1 MEITTAHRQLADKFM
16 YKKVWKTA
24 MVPDSLR
31 ELVAYTYTEEESEIV
46 NALQF
51 AGKSAK
57 VIAQRVNRPLEE
69 VEPILQSLEERYLIA
84 CYGTKEPKKY
94 SFLQLMPGLF
104 EVQMM
109 LSKDRDDEFFR
120 EFARLYN
127 EFYEEIM
134 IWLKPKL
141 EEKTLSFERIIPIEK
156 AIEKTPGLGV
166 IALPTDIYSEML
178 DRNKSYCIV
187 DPCACRQEMELLG
200 RGCDKPKDVCS
211 AMGWVADMA
220 VGRGMARRVT
230 REEFMETKLRAAEA
244 GLVNMV
250 DNLHDPVQVCSCCS
264 CCCGALTMV
273 KKLNIP
279 NLIVQSHFEAQINK
293 DVCKGCEVCVKKC
306 PVDAITVK
314 DKKAELEQV
323 RCIGCGI
330 CVINCKDNAI
340 TLKER
345 ANYTP
350 PDETGVEF
358 ILNRFFEIKG
368 YKNPILPKIS
378 LGVGRLI
385 SSIVPFHL
393 TGPKYKP
400 PE

>member
-1 MEITTAHRQLADKFM
+1 MEITASHRELADKFM
-16 YKKVWKTA
+16 YKKTWKSA
-24 MVPDSLR
+24 LVPDSLR
-31 ELVAYTYTEEESEIV
+31 ELVAYTYTEEEAEIV
-46 NALQF
+46 NELKF
-51 AGKSAK
+51 GGKTAK
-57 VIAQRVNRPLEE
+57 VIARKVNRPFEE

-109 LSKDRDDEFFR
+109 RSKDKDDEFFK

-127 EFYEEIM
+127 EFYEEIT
-134 IWLKPKL
+134 IWLKPTF
-141 EEKTLSFERIIPIEK
+141 EKKTFGFERIIPIEK
-156 AIEKTPGLGV
+156 AIDNTPGLAV
-166 IALPTDIYSEML
+166 IALPTDKYSEML
-178 DRNKSYCIV
+178 DRNKSFCIV

-200 RGCDKPKDVCS
+200 RGCDNPKDVC
-211 AMGWVADMA
+211 AALGWVADMA
-220 VGRGMARRVT
+220 IKRRMARKVT
-230 REEFMETKLRAAEA
+230 REEFMEAKMRAAEA

-250 DNLHDPVQVCSCCS
+250 DNLHDPIQVCSCCS
-264 CCCGALTMV
+264 CCCGALTTV
-273 KKLNIP
+273 KRLNIP

-293 DVCKGCEVCVKKC
+293 GDCTGCGVCEEKC
-306 PVDAITVK
+306 PVDAITIK
-314 DKKAELEQV
+314 DEKSEIEII

-345 ANYTP
+345 PNYTP

-358 ILNRFFEIKG
+358 FLNRFFEIKG

-393 TGPKYKP
+393 SGPKYKP
-400 PE
+400 